1 MFPVQVKLA
10 RDSASAEDLETKD
23 EDPEELEDLEVE
35 LEDLDYPDDPTFRG
49 AATPED
55 EAF

>member
-1 MFPVQVKLA
+1 MQVKLA

>member
-1 MFPVQVKLA
+1 MQVKLA

-49 AATPED
+49 AAPPED